1 MNYSVSEENYLKA
14 IYHLQEEGGKATTN
28 AVAERLH
35 TKAASVT
42 DMMKK
47 LAAKGLLDYKPYYGF
62 ALSDDGKKTA
72 LFIVRRHR
80 LWEFFL
86 SQKLGFPW
94 DEVHGLAE
102 ELEHVSSKKLIDR
115 LDEYLGFPP
124 YDPHGDP
131 IPNARG
137 KVRLHNRLPLML
149 LPLHKSAEVCQVT
162 NQSAEM
168 LELLR
173 HKDIGIGTRLEVIK
187 HFPFDH
193 SIEIRLK
200 PKTITISEQLAKNIF
215 VTYEP
220 DRHRRLAER
229 GTPKR

>member
-1 MNYSVSEENYLKA
+1 LNFSISEENYLKA
-14 IYHLQEEGGKATTN
+14 IYHLQEEDSTVTTN
-28 AVAERLH
+28 ALAEKLS

-47 LAAKGLLDYKPYYGF
+47 LSAKGLLNYTPYYGF
-62 ALSDDGKKTA
+62 SLSAEGKKIA

-86 SQKLGFPW
+86 SQKLGFSW
-94 DEVHGLAE
+94 EEVHQLAE

-115 LDEYLGFPP
+115 LDEFLGFPP

-131 IPNARG
+131 IPDG
-137 KVRLHNRLPLML
+137 KGKITVRDNLPLAL
-149 LPLHKSAEVCQVT
+149 LPKNIIAEVCQVT

-173 HKDIGIGTRLEVIK
+173 HKSIGIGTRLEVK
-187 HFPFDH
+187 KLFPFDQ
-193 SIEIRLK
+193 SLEVKIQT
-200 PKTITISEQLAKNIF
+200 KTVTISEQLAKNIF
-215 VTYEP
+215 VTYEQIN
-220 DRHRRLAER
+220 
-229 GTPKR
+229 K